1 MRWTGRRTV
10 AGAAAVLVAGVLA
23 GCTAGGGGA
32 TSPSAADAAAPAYSA
47 EGERAAGGGSGDAA
61 PAAAPAAPSA
71 EGPSGAPAGV
81 PVGGVERALVRTA
94 EVSLVVADTRAA
106 LDGLRVAAAGAG
118 GFVAEERS
126 GGSSGY
132 AVLRVPAA
140 ALDGLLDRVVD
151 LAEPG
156 TPVERSAAVVD
167 ATEEVVDLDARVAS
181 QRAVVERV
189 RGLLA
194 GATTLGD
201 VIAVESELA
210 RREAELDSLTARL
223 TALRDRVALSTLTV
237 SLDGPDDPAP
247 TAPDAP
253 VGFLDGLAAGTEGLL
268 ALGRGA
274 GALLGFLLPF
284 VPLLAVIAAVV
295 LAAGRRARR
304 RRPAPPDPGPAA
316 PPDRAD
322 EGSTPTGGAENTRT
336 SR

>member
-1 MRWTGRRTV
+1 V

-32 TSPSAADAAAPAYSA
+32 TSPSAADAAAPVHSA

-61 PAAAPAAPSA
+61 PGSAPAAAPAAPSA
-71 EGPSGAPAGV
+71 EGPTGAPAGV

-106 LDGLRVAAAGAG
+106 LDGLRTAAAGAG

-237 SLDGPDDPAP
+237 SLDGPDEPAP
-247 TAPDAP
+247 VAPDAP

-274 GALLGFLLPF
+274 GALLGFALPF
-284 VPLLAVIAAVV
+284 VPLLAVTAAVV

-316 PPDRAD
+316 PPERAD
-322 EGSTPTGGAENTRT
+322 EGSTPTGGAQNTRT

>member
-1 MRWTGRRTV
+1 
-10 AGAAAVLVAGVLA
+10 
-23 GCTAGGGGA
+23 
-32 TSPSAADAAAPAYSA
+32 
-47 EGERAAGGGSGDAA
+47 
-61 PAAAPAAPSA
+61 
-71 EGPSGAPAGV
+71 V

-106 LDGLRVAAAGAG
+106 LDGLRAAAAGAG

-140 ALDGLLDRVVD
+140 ALDGLLDRVVA

-181 QRAVVERV
+181 QRAGVERV

-194 GATTLGD
+194 EATSLGD

-223 TALRDRVALSTLTV
+223 TTLRDRVALSTLTV
-237 SLDGPDDPAP
+237 SLDGPDARTPA
-247 TAPDAP
+247 APDAP

-274 GALLGFLLPF
+274 GALLGFLVPF
-284 VPLLAVIAAVV
+284 VPVLAVTAAVL

-304 RRPAPPDPGPAA
+304 RRPARPGPV
-316 PPDRAD
+316 DG
-322 EGSTPTGGAENTRT
+322 EGTPTGGAQNTRT